1 MSEPKPKTKRRP
13 AADRAPRAPRPTAE
27 VDPVL
32 TYRRTVGAMLALIE
46 HDPSLIAE
54 AITFWTAGG
63 EAAVGLDAHRSILAM
78 SPNAS
83 AFADAVVDVDA
94 ATDERSCVT
103 DAYGREDW
111 DAAMPVVAWYA
122 AYTDALS
129 LCASLRA
136 RGAL

>member
-32 TYRRTVGAMLALIE
+32 TYRRTVGTMLALIE
-46 HDPSLIAE
+46 HDPTLIAE

-63 EAAVGLDAHRSILAM
+63 ERAVGLDAHRSILAM

-94 ATDERSCVT
+94 APDAPSVT

-129 LCASLRA
+129 LCASMRA